1 MTPVALSL
9 TLGSYSNI
17 WLVNPGLCDAY
28 PDEAD
33 LVFVTC
39 PYDWSR
45 FVDAFYYCMVL
56 ITSAYLFANLDF
68 NPAATTSWRLGKYFL
83 SWLVLA
89 DWIGSGKKGSL
100 SL

>member
-9 TLGSYSNI
+9 TFGSNSMT

-33 LVFVTC
+33 LVLVTC
-39 PYDWSR
+39 PCDWGS
-45 FVDAFYYCMVL
+45 FEDSFYCCIVL

-68 NPAATTSWRLGKYFL
+68 NPAATTSCRLGKYFL